1 VNGQL
6 DPLNRKLGSHHS
18 RCKRYKEE
26 KNLASSQNR
35 NTTSC
40 RPARSRLGLANGQFL
55 KCFLIRILRHETNRK
70 ITDNSANNYNG
81 PIMDQHSACH
91 LWSPK
96 IKLIILNFINLRTIR
111 YLRHPY
117 VQISRVPAIDLQKE
131 QLYSLNEKG
140 NKNIFWP
147 VVI

>member
-6 DPLNRKLGSHHS
+6 DPLKRRLGSHHS

-40 RPARSRLGLANGQFL
+40 RPARSRLDLANGQFL
-55 KCFLIRILRHETNRK
+55 KCFPIRILRHETSRK
-70 ITDNSANNYNG
+70 ITEKIANNYNRS
-81 PIMDQHSACH
+81 IMDEHSACY

-96 IKLIILNFINLRTIR
+96 IKLIISNFINLRTIR

-131 QLYSLNEKG
+131 KLYSLNEKG
-140 NKNIFWP
+140 NENIC
-147 VVI
+147 

>member
-1 VNGQL
+1 
-6 DPLNRKLGSHHS
+6 
-18 RCKRYKEE
+18 
-26 KNLASSQNR
+26 
-35 NTTSC
+35 
-40 RPARSRLGLANGQFL
+40 
-55 KCFLIRILRHETNRK
+55 
-70 ITDNSANNYNG
+70 
-81 PIMDQHSACH
+81 MDQHSACH

-140 NKNIFWP
+140 NKNIF
-147 VVI
+147 